1 MTAGNCF
8 ITMDMLAV
16 SHNEKNDI
24 DHRMEFSLRAEGVRR
39 KCVQG
44 MGMGGWAVA
53 GMTPSATPERRSLR
67 TPRREWLHRRLRL
80 RPGTRTFLLSNVPVP
95 PTTPASWNAAAIN
108 PAERDRKST
117 MMLWAAATT
126 HRFRK
131 PRIEANA
138 AIHVFGR
145 QICENMHN
153 CIYSSPENTFPSTP
167 HGGRYK
173 CRFVYQRCHRHCR
186 RGLYYQNHPMSRP
199 MPFGRER
206 HISRF
211 PPMASR

>member
-1 MTAGNCF
+1 MRKTTL
-8 ITMDMLAV
+8 ITGWNLV
-16 SHNEKNDI
+16 SE
-24 DHRMEFSLRAEGVRR
+24 RRASVESAFR
-39 KCVQG
+39 G

-53 GMTPSATPERRSLR
+53 GMTPGATPERRSLR

-138 AIHVFGR
+138 AVHVFRR
-145 QICENMHN
+145 QIAAICTTV
-153 CIYSSPENTFPSTP
+153 S
-167 HGGRYK
+167 
-173 CRFVYQRCHRHCR
+173 V
-186 RGLYYQNHPMSRP
+186 HPLTT
-199 MPFGRER
+199 
-206 HISRF
+206 H
-211 PPMASR
+211 PPIDAT